1 MLYVSLNHWLETLTD
16 DGVRTRERKRD
27 RSTMAGFKWTKW
39 IQMSVF
45 LMLVLLF
52 TAGTGQRHH
61 FTVRDGDK
69 VTLPCENRIK
79 DQDKCNSTT
88 WIYGDTDRSPAVELI
103 ILGKIG
109 EHAKDK
115 SDRLSVT
122 EDCSLVIEK
131 VTVKDVGQYICRQFN
146 NSGRQQGPGSVV
158 DLSVINIHEDKVNMM
173 LTCTVLTYDTQCR
186 HTVQWLYEGKKD
198 GFTITEKTPESCS
211 ATVTFKA
218 PHHNHKS
225 KYEESFKCNVTD
237 SDSQNL
243 LVYNF
248 TLQSSGDRTAAPNGN
263 RTTSG
268 HNDDL
273 LQWWYIVVPVG
284 FAALLITVGAVI
296 RQRRTKGNKTL
307 RDENT
312 GLTFGPA
319 VTQSAPETSQD
330 KADPEDGV
338 FYTSISYARKADS
351 KARVQGDDDE
361 DDAVTYSTVKAPSS
375 SAGASTDPSDFYAT
389 VNKPRT

>member
-1 MLYVSLNHWLETLTD
+1 MQYVSLNQ
-16 DGVRTRERKRD
+16 RTRERKRD

-88 WIYGDTDRSPAVELI
+88 WLHSDTDRSPAVELI

-131 VTVKDVGQYICRQFN
+131 VTVKDVGHYTCRQYN
-146 NSGRQQGPGSVV
+146 KSGQQQGPDSVV
-158 DLSVINIHEDKVNMM
+158 DLSVINIHEDKDKMT

-198 GFTITEKTPESCS
+198 DFIITEKTPESCS

-243 LVYNF
+243 LVCNF
-248 TLQSSGDRTAAPNGN
+248 SPRSSCDRTAAPNGN

>member
-1 MLYVSLNHWLETLTD
+1 MQYVSLNQ
-16 DGVRTRERKRD
+16 RTRERKRD

-88 WIYGDTDRSPAVELI
+88 WLHSDTDRSPAVELI

-131 VTVKDVGQYICRQFN
+131 VTVKDVGHYTCRQYN
-146 NSGRQQGPGSVV
+146 KSGQQQGPDSVV
-158 DLSVINIHEDKVNMM
+158 DLSVINIHEDKDKMT

-198 GFTITEKTPESCS
+198 DFIITEKTPESCS

-243 LVYNF
+243 LVCNF
-248 TLQSSGDRTAAPNGN
+248 SPRSSCDRTAAPNGN

-268 HNDDL
+268 HNDGLSDL